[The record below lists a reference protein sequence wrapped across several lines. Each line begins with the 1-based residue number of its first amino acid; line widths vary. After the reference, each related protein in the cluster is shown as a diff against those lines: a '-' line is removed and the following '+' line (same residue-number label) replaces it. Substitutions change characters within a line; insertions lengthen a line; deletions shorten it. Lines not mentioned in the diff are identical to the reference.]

1 MPDETIKIE
10 LEKLDELQKK
20 REAALNTF
28 RKHLQADRVD
38 LLEQDDEAYREA
50 DDAWRAQFEKVYPR
64 KGSVAGC
71 KEETAEDAA
80 HENRDKLC
88 DQLEAMQVE
97 FTSESEN
104 QYGEKEEQIEE
115 CYEYNGNYIVN
126 IYRYGKRVK
135 SYKTDAFEVDCDIPL
150 KEMVEVRV
158 RPVWGGWFREYTTL
172 LGDNVVILDAETS
185 DVVFRLDSS
194 EDTLLIDVLG
204 HAGEKVGRV
213 CFMDGVTCECR
224 HSESLQTYEAEM
236 RREYADM
243 YLRYQMPDEVYQHT
257 LHKISALYA
266 LGNVSQ
272 HGYVYLKKESRKLRD
287 KAREEWETE
296 GRKRRE
302 RKNEMHRLTEKD
314 EQGNWALKGVE
325 WKSLYTGSVI
335 TEETRQKLYG
345 ALCKLRDY
353 EDSGLSPNEVEDM
366 KDLYDEK
373 ERYKK
378 ESICTVTRQNGDG
391 PFAVVEH
398 KKDKKRMEKQ
408 HDDSAHE

>member
-1 MPDETIKIE
+1 MSDETMKNGFV
-10 LEKLDELQKK
+10 KLDELQKK
-20 REAALNTF
+20 LKEAIATY
-28 RKHLQADRVD
+28 RMHVRMERVD
-38 LLEQDDEAYREA
+38 LMAEDDAAYREA
-50 DDAWRAQFEKVYPR
+50 ESAWRARLKELYPR
-64 KGSVAGC
+64 RDSVAGH

-80 HENRDKLC
+80 RVNRDKLR
-88 DQLEAMQVE
+88 DQLETMQTE
-97 FTSESEN
+97 FTSEPER
-104 QYGEKEEQIEE
+104 EEQIEE
-115 CYEYNGNYIVN
+115 CTEYNGNYIVN

-135 SYKTDAFEVDCDIPL
+135 SYKTDAFEVDRDIPL

-185 DVVFRLDSS
+185 DIVFRLDQN

-224 HSESLQTYEAEM
+224 HSESLQTYEVEM

-243 YLRYQMPDEVYQHT
+243 YQRYKMPDEVYQHT

-266 LGNVSQ
+266 LGNISQ
-272 HGYVYLKKESRKLRD
+272 HGYVYLKKESRKLRN
-287 KAREEWETE
+287 KAREEWEVE
-296 GRKRRE
+296 GRKKSRRG
-302 RKNEMHRLTEKD
+302 NEMHRLTEKD
-314 EQGNWALKGVE
+314 EQGNWALKGVT
-325 WKSLYTGSVI
+325 WKSLYTGAVI
-335 TEETRQKLYG
+335 TEETRQRLYG

-353 EDSGLSPNEVEDM
+353 EDSGLSPDEVEDM
-366 KDLYDEK
+366 KDLIETHDEK

-378 ESICTVTRQNGDG
+378 ESVCMVTKQNGEG
-391 PFAVVEH
+391 PFTTVEH
-398 KKDKKRMEKQ
+398 KKAKKRMEKQ